1 MDIPTMSSSEF
12 WINFVLATLA
22 TWRVS
27 YLLAYEDG
35 PRSIMAHLRAYFA
48 GSEIGRMLDCFGCVS
63 LWVALPAAMWLSRRL
78 PDFCPIWLALSGAA
92 FLLERLGGAPLIVE
106 RFIEPEGVANDDL
119 LRTETDNPAWRT
131 GNAGHGNQG
140 NG

>member
-1 MDIPTMSSSEF
+1 MEIPIMSSSEF

-27 YLLAYEDG
+27 HLLAYEDG
-35 PRSIMAHLRAYFA
+35 PRSLFAHLRAYFA

-63 LWVALPAAMWLSRRL
+63 LWVASPAAMWLSRRL

-106 RFIEPEGVANDDL
+106 RLVEPEGATNDDL
-119 LRTETDNPAWRT
+119 LRTQTDHPARRP
-131 GNAGHGNQG
+131 GNAVNGNQSH
-140 NG
+140 N

>member
-1 MDIPTMSSSEF
+1 MDVPIMSSSAF

-27 YLLAYEDG
+27 HLLAYEDG
-35 PRSIMAHLRAYFA
+35 PRSLFAHLRAYFA
-48 GSEIGRMLDCFGCVS
+48 GSEVGRMLDCFGCVS

-78 PDFCPIWLALSGAA
+78 PGFCPIWLALSGAA

-106 RFIEPEGVANDDL
+106 RLVEPEGVANDDL
-119 LRTETDNPAWRT
+119 LRTETNSPAQRT

-140 NG
+140 HS